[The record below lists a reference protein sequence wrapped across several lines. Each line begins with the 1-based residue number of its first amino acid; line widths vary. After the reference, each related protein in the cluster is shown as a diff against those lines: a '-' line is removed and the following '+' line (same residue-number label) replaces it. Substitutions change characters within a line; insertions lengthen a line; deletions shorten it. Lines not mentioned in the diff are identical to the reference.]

1 MAISLAIGIVAIVL
15 GVGIGR
21 EVGAALIAA
30 LTKKSG
36 G

>member
-1 MAISLAIGIVAIVL
+1 MAIALTIGIVAIVL

-21 EVGAALIAA
+21 EIGTALIAA
-30 LTKKSG
+30 LMKKSG